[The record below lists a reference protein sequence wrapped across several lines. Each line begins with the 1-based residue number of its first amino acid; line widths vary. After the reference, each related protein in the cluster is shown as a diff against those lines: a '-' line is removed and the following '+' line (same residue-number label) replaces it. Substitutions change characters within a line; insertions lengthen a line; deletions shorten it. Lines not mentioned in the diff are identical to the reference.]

1 MGYCRTCPDCG
12 SNLDP
17 NEKCDCQNKNEKEA
31 KGYVDTERDL
41 QAEKNLP
48 NEEKAS

>member
-1 MGYCRTCPDCG
+1 VGFFRTCPDCG

-31 KGYVDTERDL
+31 TCYDE
-41 QAEKNLP
+41 AEKNRVA
-48 NEEKAS
+48 EKAS